1 MKDLSE
7 YLKETN
13 CIDFSNLLIVQKV
26 DALKSAS
33 SDTLDYIERA
43 YNFVRDEIP
52 QTKKIQSLMQVYGR
66 G

>member
-26 DALKSAS
+26 DVS
-33 SDTLDYIERA
+33 S
-43 YNFVRDEIP
+43 
-52 QTKKIQSLMQVYGR
+52 KI
-66 G
+66 